1 MEEKRFCA
9 GCGHELEEGASFCTY
24 CGREADNTYGSS
36 QESQYG
42 EETTKDSQTQV
53 SKENSNNVLTLVFG
67 ILAIAMGG
75 YLWAILA
82 LVFSGKA
89 DKDDTKTKV
98 GKVLA
103 ILGLVIWIP
112 LSILLFAAQVSQF
125 SGL

>member
-24 CGREADNTYGSS
+24 CGREAENTYGSS

-53 SKENSNNVLTLVFG
+53 SGENSNNIATLVFG
-67 ILAIAMGG
+67 ILAITMGG
-75 YLWAILA
+75 YLWSILA
-82 LVFSGKA
+82 LVFAGKA
-89 DKDDTKTKV
+89 DANDTKTKT

-103 ILGLVIWIP
+103 ILGLLIWIP
-112 LSILLFAAQVSQF
+112 LSIFWFAAQV
-125 SGL
+125 GRLANL

>member
-24 CGREADNTYGSS
+24 CGREADNTSGSS

-53 SKENSNNVLTLVFG
+53 PQENSNNITTLVFG
-67 ILAIAMGG
+67 ILAIALGG

-82 LVFSGKA
+82 FVFAGKA
-89 DKDDTKTKV
+89 DANDSKTKA
-98 GKVLA
+98 GKILA
-103 ILGLVIWIP
+103 ILGLLIWIP
-112 LSILLFAAQVSQF
+112 LSILWLVAQVGLL

>member
-24 CGREADNTYGSS
+24 CGREADNTSGAS

-53 SKENSNNVLTLVFG
+53 SQENSNNFITLVFG
-67 ILAIAMGG
+67 ILAITLGG
-75 YLWAILA
+75 YLWAILTF
-82 LVFSGKA
+82 VFASKA

-103 ILGLVIWIP
+103 ILGLAIWIP
-112 LSILLFAAQVSQF
+112 LSILLIRLQLEQLG
-125 SGL
+125 GL

>member
-24 CGREADNTYGSS
+24 CGREADNTSGAS
-36 QESQYG
+36 QENQYG

-53 SKENSNNVLTLVFG
+53 SQENSNNVLTLVFG

-75 YLWAILA
+75 YLWALLA
-82 LVFSGKA
+82 LVFASNA
-89 DKDDTKTKV
+89 DKNDTKTKT

-103 ILGLVIWIP
+103 ILGLLIWIP
-112 LSILLFAAQVSQF
+112 LSILGFAALIGRL

>member
-24 CGREADNTYGSS
+24 CGREADNTSGAS
-36 QESQYG
+36 QENQYG

-53 SKENSNNVLTLVFG
+53 SQENNNNFITLVFG
-67 ILAIAMGG
+67 ILAITLGG

-82 LVFSGKA
+82 FVFASKA

-112 LSILLFAAQVSQF
+112 LSIFLFAAQVSQF